1 MGNGQIS
8 WIGADGLAL
17 FPGAVYSRHGD
28 PRIKVL
34 IEKTC
39 GGSVR
44 LTNCAFWGPA
54 RQCVVL
60 HSSSFILLSD
70 YYLSGSGQEKNP
82 GVPLA
87 LVDGGKLR
95 MRWCGFGTDET
106 GIALRP
112 GLKHAIVIENDGV
125 RGVGIRNE
133 TGDQTV
139 MAIRSREIEG
149 RSLED

>member
-1 MGNGQIS
+1 M
-8 WIGADGLAL
+8 
-17 FPGAVYSRHGD
+17 
-28 PRIKVL
+28 
-34 IEKTC
+34 
-39 GGSVR
+39 
-44 LTNCAFWGPA
+44 
-54 RQCVVL
+54 
-60 HSSSFILLSD
+60 LSD